1 MRGLVIWLMG
11 EELGESIMKSLH
23 WLLETPPDRSQTQG
37 KTSDE
42 ITIEH
47 ITQVLESMQSKV
59 AAIQSIID
67 RVRRITHEI
76 QHRYNLKRLCHQE
89 LIGVVLEAKRTGNII
104 EARLAMTQ
112 MIQIERILPELQSR
126 LDSSQD
132 LLIGIH
138 EIHAQEESNLS
149 LLEIDLETVKARRT
163 MNSYQNVDNS
173 ADLIVLYEKFR
184 NVQSDLEYRHQEIQ
198 VASTLNNPSNC
209 ELGETLTTEAID
221 ELIEKLNGAESMKLK
236 GDKSEE
242 RPDRSHTD

>member
-67 RVRRITHEI
+67 RVRRITQEI

-132 LLIGIH
+132 LLISIH

-163 MNSYQNVDNS
+163 MNNFQNIDNS

-198 VASTLNNPSNC
+198 AASILKNSSNC

-221 ELIEKLNGAESMKLK
+221 ELIEKLKSGESKKLA
-236 GDKSEE
+236 GDEPKE
-242 RPDRSHTD
+242 

>member
-1 MRGLVIWLMG
+1 MRGLIIWLMG
-11 EELGESIMKSLH
+11 EELGASIMKSLH

-67 RVRRITHEI
+67 RVRRITNEI

-89 LIGVVLEAKRTGNII
+89 LIGVVLEAKRTGHII

-112 MIQIERILPELQSR
+112 MIQIERILPELQLR
-126 LDSSQD
+126 LDSSQEM
-132 LLIGIH
+132 LISIH
-138 EIHAQEESNLS
+138 EIHAQEEANLS

-163 MNSYQNVDNS
+163 MNNCQNVDNS

-198 VASTLNNPSNC
+198 VASTLANSSDC
-209 ELGETLTTEAID
+209 ELRETLTTEAID
-221 ELIEKLNGAESMKLK
+221 ELIAKLK
-236 GDKSEE
+236 DDESKKSAGDEPKE
-242 RPDRSHTD
+242 